1 MHTTTTLRRLRWR
14 FVPLVLGASLA
25 LSACGGSSG
34 VAVKDGHVYTASQV
48 AAKCDA
54 LFGSPAHV
62 AKELHVGA
70 FSMQGKSNTY
80 YRNEI
85 YCTYAPVGLNV
96 ESYGLLA
103 GHKSTQGVAGGN
115 PPTLIY
121 RSGDA
126 WVALE
131 YGYGVKIP
139 DSARSWLR
147 SVVKRVAN

>member
-1 MHTTTTLRRLRWR
+1 MHTTTTLRRCWR

-34 VAVKDGHVYTASQV
+34 VAVKDGQVYTASQV

-80 YRNEI
+80 ARNWI
-85 YCTYAPVGLNV
+85 YCDYLPVGLNV
-96 ESYGLLA
+96 ESYSLAA
-103 GHKSTQGVAGGN
+103 GHGNMHGVESLK
-115 PPTLIY
+115 PPPLILHNG
-121 RSGDA
+121 SA
-126 WVALE
+126 FVVLE

-139 DSARSWLR
+139 ASARSWLR